1 MAGCCLRDVV
11 HLVHPQEGLIWA
23 QGGKSRTAVTPREAS
38 PEARPPPSRGARK
51 GPGQGSGTSRSTTW
65 YSVCVCVCLVVSDA
79 TILLTVALQAPR
91 SMGFSRQDYWSR
103 LPSPLPGNLPD
114 PGIEPASPVFPA
126 LQVYSL
132 PAGAI
137 REAWYCIGCAQSLLP
152 PQAVPPKLVVSA
164 VSLPWTPSTSPM
176 AGTHHSFV

>member
-1 MAGCCLRDVV
+1 ML
-11 HLVHPQEGLIWA
+11 
-23 QGGKSRTAVTPREAS
+23 KSVTAVAS
-38 PEARPPPSRGARK
+38 DFILVELKSK
-51 GPGQGSGTSRSTTW
+51 KHLL
-65 YSVCVCVCLVVSDA
+65 VVIMCVCQVILVTYDSA
-79 TILLTVALQAPR
+79 TLWTIAHQAPM